1 MLQNILTEAGFEL
14 QYKDLSYEEIDSR
27 TRILIVS
34 NPSKDFTRY
43 EGGGE
48 DSDNSAAGNIIGAEE
63 MAETEKIGIYLG
75 RSNGYNSM
83 IVLVNS
89 STPKLPTLEEYL
101 LNSWGLGY
109 NAGRQIIDTSHSIG
123 NDGSSVVGKYI
134 TKIDEET
141 GKINENTVGY
151 NIHKTASSIG
161 TGSKTVFK
169 NAVELYYNA
178 DEADQDVTIETVIST
193 NDTAEIVYTD
203 SEGNEIRNDAGET
216 PLMLVSTVFDYGE
229 NNVGLY
235 GYVMLVSSTDFAS
248 DTYLVNKYGNN
259 NVLLG
264 AARVMSTER
273 VIPDLEYKTFVDEAM
288 DIELG
293 TATALTWMVS
303 AILPTMI
310 IIIGL
315 VVFFKRRHL

>member
-1 MLQNILTEAGFEL
+1 M
-14 QYKDLSYEEIDSR
+14 
-27 TRILIVS
+27 
-34 NPSKDFTRY
+34 
-43 EGGGE
+43 
-48 DSDNSAAGNIIGAEE
+48 
-63 MAETEKIGIYLG
+63 
-75 RSNGYNSM
+75 
-83 IVLVNS
+83 
-89 STPKLPTLEEYL
+89 
-101 LNSWGLGY
+101 
-109 NAGRQIIDTSHSIG
+109 
-123 NDGSSVVGKYI
+123 
-134 TKIDEET
+134 
-141 GKINENTVGY
+141 
-151 NIHKTASSIG
+151 
-161 TGSKTVFK
+161 
-169 NAVELYYNA
+169 ELYYNA